1 MSNEKIIYA
10 GIDLGTCFSSSSIF
24 ENDIVQLVKTKG
36 MAKDNKPSV
45 VRYDKD
51 GSTLVGYEAKIQ
63 AYKYT
68 KQTIFNSKRLIGI
81 SYEDEI
87 VEKVAKSSTVEI
99 INKDNFPVYRIVN
112 KADGSEI
119 GFKKPCEVS
128 VDILKS
134 IREDIVHS
142 GALDNEKPEVYC
154 VITVPAYFTQE
165 QRAETKTAAEAANLH
180 VLALL
185 NEPSAAIIYYAYKK
199 RVDRGNDNL
208 TSPVDN
214 PPKTYLVCD
223 IGGGTTDLTVAK
235 FSNDEPVKIIGYGG
249 DTFLG
254 GEDITNTIINYVI
267 EQTKE
272 QFNVDLGA
280 LAEKKP
286 KLRHQLYNKCEE
298 AKIRLSG
305 GKGMSVEVD
314 ISDLGGFEEKEDEE
328 DEEEDEYFIELT
340 GEKFVEIC
348 KDIFDRIITCLD
360 NFFEKLKDKVE
371 KKDIDCVIMV
381 GGSSN
386 IPSIIDLVKDYFN
399 GEVPLDHSSD
409 TEVVARGASIY
420 AHSLGYSKMGP
431 KEGEEESADQKED
444 HAADPAEEEVNVNLE
459 ETPIKKSN
467 MTKNI
472 IEDVVSMNLGVESG
486 GLSFSCIIPSGT
498 RIPTTKPFECAFY
511 TSVDYQTQ
519 LSFNIF
525 EGDSFCVLF
534 NKMIGSLIVPNIT
547 LALAGKIC
555 VNVMFEIDESNIL
568 HATAYEKTKN
578 NGGGGEGTSGEDQPK
593 IYSTSINYRNK
604 EQSDNNMSAIWSK
617 KNSAELVKEIKTKF
631 VDKETGKFNEK
642 LFKDVFTSRRNLRYL
657 YQEFREKLKEKV
669 SSNVNAMDLKSP
681 IVPNSSGDH
690 NDDDGAYSFD
700 ELYRIICVEHY
711 ALSHNIS
718 KMFSTPEYFNNT
730 FRDFALIYL
739 LLQTMGQT
747 TEVIINNSSFNG
759 ILPPTIGHFET
770 LTVLNLSSDE
780 LSGSIP
786 STIGKLKN
794 LEILDLSLNSFEG
807 SIPETIYKLIKL
819 KKLCLNNNKL
829 TGSISSEIENLI
841 NLEILMLNNNML
853 EGEIPESIE
862 KIPLKKLNLSHNTI
876 KGLLSQDFINKFEK
890 EDVILDECN
899 IPK

>member
-10 GIDLGTCFSSSSIF
+10 GIDLGTCFSSSSIY

-51 GSTLVGYEAKIQ
+51 GTTLVGYEAKIQ

-81 SYEDEI
+81 SYDDDI

-99 INKDNFPVYRIVN
+99 INKDNFPVYKLIN
-112 KADGSEI
+112 KADGAEI
-119 GFKKPCEVS
+119 GLKKPRDVS

-142 GALDNEKPEVYC
+142 GALDNETPEVYC

-165 QRAETKTAAEAANLH
+165 QRAETKIAAEEANLH

-185 NEPSAAIIYYAYKK
+185 NEPSAAIVYYAYKK
-199 RVDRGNDNL
+199 RVDRGSNPQ
-208 TSPVDN
+208 SPMET
-214 PPKTYLVCD
+214 PSKTYLVCD

-254 GEDITNTIINYVI
+254 GEDITAVIMNYVI

-272 QFNVDLGA
+272 KFDVDLGA

-305 GKGMSVEVD
+305 GKRMSVEVD
-314 ISDLGGFEEKEDEE
+314 ISDIGGFDDREDEDE
-328 DEEEDEYFIELT
+328 DDDDEYFIELT

-360 NFFEKLKDKVE
+360 NFFEKLKDKIQ

-386 IPSIIDLVKDYFN
+386 IPSIIDLVKNYFN

-420 AHSLGYSKMGP
+420 ASSLGLKKITEKEETTANEVDSKDKG
-431 KEGEEESADQKED
+431 KEGED
-444 HAADPAEEEVNVNLE
+444 EV
-459 ETPIKKSN
+459 KKQSLN
-467 MTKNI
+467 KDI

-498 RIPTTKPFECAFY
+498 RIPTEKPFECAFY

-547 LALAGKIC
+547 LELAGKIC

-568 HATAYEKTKN
+568 HATAYEKSKN
-578 NGGGGEGTSGEDQPK
+578 DTGKDCKKYT
-593 IYSTSINYRNK
+593 TAINYRNK
-604 EQSDNNMSAIWSK
+604 EQSDNTMSAMWSK

-657 YQEFREKLKEKV
+657 YQELREKLKEKI
-669 SSNVNAMDLKSP
+669 SSKVNEMDLKSP
-681 IVPNSSGDH
+681 IGSNDSSELTKCNSAI
-690 NDDDGAYSFD
+690 DDMVFSFD

-711 ALSHNIS
+711 SLSHNIS
-718 KMFSTPEYFNNT
+718 KMFSTPEYFNRN

-739 LLQTMGQT
+739 
-747 TEVIINNSSFNG
+747 
-759 ILPPTIGHFET
+759 
-770 LTVLNLSSDE
+770 
-780 LSGSIP
+780 
-786 STIGKLKN
+786 
-794 LEILDLSLNSFEG
+794 
-807 SIPETIYKLIKL
+807 
-819 KKLCLNNNKL
+819 
-829 TGSISSEIENLI
+829 
-841 NLEILMLNNNML
+841 
-853 EGEIPESIE
+853 
-862 KIPLKKLNLSHNTI
+862 
-876 KGLLSQDFINKFEK
+876 
-890 EDVILDECN
+890 
-899 IPK
+899 

>member
-10 GIDLGTCFSSSSIF
+10 GIDLGTCFSSSSIY

-36 MAKDNKPSV
+36 MAKENKPSV

-51 GSTLVGYEAKIQ
+51 GTTLVGYEAKIQ

-68 KQTIFNSKRLIGI
+68 KQTVFNSKRLIGI
-81 SYEDEI
+81 SYDDKI
-87 VEKVAKSSTVEI
+87 VEKVAENSTVEI

-112 KADGSEI
+112 KSDGSEI
-119 GFKKPCEVS
+119 GLKKPSDVS

-142 GALDNEKPEVYC
+142 GALDNENPEVYC

-165 QRAETKTAAEAANLH
+165 QRAETKIAAEEAKLH

-199 RVDRGNDNL
+199 KVDRGINPQ
-208 TSPVDN
+208 SPTDTAS
-214 PPKTYLVCD
+214 KTYLVCD

-254 GEDITNTIINYVI
+254 GEDITSAIMNYVI

-305 GKGMSVEVD
+305 GKRMSVEVD
-314 ISDLGGFEEKEDEE
+314 ISDLGGFEEKEDEDE
-328 DEEEDEYFIELT
+328 DDDDEYFIELT

-386 IPSIIDLVKDYFN
+386 IPSIIDLVKNYFN

-420 AHSLGYSKMGP
+420 ANSLGLNKVS
-431 KEGEEESADQKED
+431 EGDDQPNDTEKVENGQDQEEG
-444 HAADPAEEEVNVNLE
+444 VNIN

-511 TSVDYQTQ
+511 TSVDYQSQ

-534 NKMIGSLIVPNIT
+534 NKMVGSLVVPNIT
-547 LALAGKIC
+547 LELAGKIC

-568 HATAYEKTKN
+568 HATAYEKSKN
-578 NGGGGEGTSGEDQPK
+578 SNGEKSSEDK
-593 IYSTSINYRNK
+593 SNKKYTTAINYRNK
-604 EQSDNNMSAIWSK
+604 DQSDNNMSAMWSK

-642 LFKDVFTSRRNLRYL
+642 LFKDTFTSRRNLRYL
-657 YQEFREKLKEKV
+657 YQELREKLKEKI
-669 SSNVNAMDLKSP
+669 SSKVNEMDLKSP
-681 IVPNSSGDH
+681 IDSNDSSDLTKC
-690 NDDDGAYSFD
+690 NPDDVYSFD
-700 ELYRIICVEHY
+700 ELYRLICVEHY
-711 ALSHNIS
+711 SLSHNVS
-718 KMFSTPEYFNNT
+718 KMFSSPEYFNKN

-739 LLQTMGQT
+739 Y
-747 TEVIINNSSFNG
+747 VFYF
-759 ILPPTIGHFET
+759 ILFIFIFYYF
-770 LTVLNLSSDE
+770 LFIYILN
-780 LSGSIP
+780 I
-786 STIGKLKN
+786 
-794 LEILDLSLNSFEG
+794 
-807 SIPETIYKLIKL
+807 
-819 KKLCLNNNKL
+819 
-829 TGSISSEIENLI
+829 
-841 NLEILMLNNNML
+841 
-853 EGEIPESIE
+853 
-862 KIPLKKLNLSHNTI
+862 
-876 KGLLSQDFINKFEK
+876 
-890 EDVILDECN
+890 
-899 IPK
+899 

>member
-10 GIDLGTCFSSSSIF
+10 GIDLGTCFSSSSIY

-36 MAKDNKPSV
+36 MAKENKPSV

-51 GSTLVGYEAKIQ
+51 GSALVGYEAKIQ

-68 KQTIFNSKRLIGI
+68 KQTIFNSKRLIGT
-81 SYEDEI
+81 SYDDKI
-87 VEKVAKSSTVEI
+87 VKKVAENSTVEI

-112 KADGSEI
+112 KSDGSEI
-119 GFKKPCEVS
+119 GFKKPSDVS

-134 IREDIVHS
+134 IREDIVHC
-142 GALDNEKPEVYC
+142 GALDNENPEVYC

-165 QRAETKTAAEAANLH
+165 QRAETKKAAEEAKLH

-199 RVDRGNDNL
+199 RIDRGINPQ
-208 TSPVDN
+208 SPVDN
-214 PPKTYLVCD
+214 NSKTYLVCD

-254 GEDITNTIINYVI
+254 GEDITSTIINYVI
-267 EQTKE
+267 KQTKE
-272 QFNVDLGA
+272 QFNVDLGL

-305 GKGMSVEVD
+305 GKRMSVEVD
-314 ISDLGGFEEKEDEE
+314 ISDLGGFEEKEDEDE
-328 DEEEDEYFIELT
+328 DDEDEYFIELT
-340 GEKFVEIC
+340 GEKFIEIC
-348 KDIFDRIITCLD
+348 KDIYDRIIVCLD

-371 KKDIDCVIMV
+371 KKNIDCVIMV

-386 IPSIIDLVKDYFN
+386 IPSIIDLVKNYFD
-399 GEVPLDHSSD
+399 GKVPLDHSSD

-420 AHSLGYSKMGP
+420 ANSLGLSKFSP
-431 KEGEEESADQKED
+431 EEEDQLDREANNQD
-444 HAADPAEEEVNVNLE
+444 QEESVNIDK
-459 ETPIKKSN
+459 TPVKKTN

-498 RIPTTKPFECAFY
+498 RIPTTKPFERAFY
-511 TSVDYQTQ
+511 TSVDYQNQ

-534 NKMIGSLIVPNIT
+534 NKMIGSLVVPNIT
-547 LALAGKIC
+547 LELAGKIC

-568 HATAYEKTKN
+568 HATAYERPKN
-578 NGGGGEGTSGEDQPK
+578 NDNGKSSEDLTHK
-593 IYSTSINYRNK
+593 KYTTSINYRNK
-604 EQSDNNMSAIWSK
+604 EQSDNNISAMWSK
-617 KNSAELVKEIKTKF
+617 KNSSELVKEIKTKF
-631 VDKETGKFNEK
+631 VDKESGKFNEK
-642 LFKDVFTSRRNLRYL
+642 LFKDTFTSRRNLRYL
-657 YQEFREKLKEKV
+657 YQELREKLKEKIT
-669 SSNVNAMDLKSP
+669 NKVNDLDLKSP
-681 IVPNSSGDH
+681 IDSNASSDLTKC
-690 NDDDGAYSFD
+690 NPDDMVYSFD
-700 ELYRIICVEHY
+700 ELYRLICVEHY
-711 ALSHNIS
+711 SLSHSIS
-718 KMFSTPEYFNNT
+718 KMFSSPEYFNKN

-739 LLQTMGQT
+739 LLQTMNQS
-747 TEVIINNSSFNG
+747 TEIIINNNSFNG
-759 ILPPTIGHFET
+759 ILPSTIGHFES

-786 STIGKLKN
+786 SSIGK
-794 LEILDLSLNSFEG
+794 
-807 SIPETIYKLIKL
+807 
-819 KKLCLNNNKL
+819 
-829 TGSISSEIENLI
+829 LI
-841 NLEILMLNNNML
+841 NLEIL
-853 EGEIPESIE
+853 
-862 KIPLKKLNLSHNTI
+862 
-876 KGLLSQDFINKFEK
+876 
-890 EDVILDECN
+890 
-899 IPK
+899 

>member
-10 GIDLGTCFSSSSIF
+10 GIDLGTCFSSSSIY

-36 MAKDNKPSV
+36 MAKENKPSV

-81 SYEDEI
+81 AYDDKI
-87 VEKVAKSSTVEI
+87 VEKVAENSTVEI

-112 KADGSEI
+112 KSDGSEI
-119 GFKKPCEVS
+119 GLKKPSDVS

-142 GALDNEKPEVYC
+142 GALDNENPEVYC

-165 QRAETKTAAEAANLH
+165 QRAETKMAAEEAKLH

-199 RVDRGNDNL
+199 RVDRGINPQ
-208 TSPVDN
+208 SPTDTAA
-214 PPKTYLVCD
+214 KTYLVCD

-254 GEDITNTIINYVI
+254 GEDITSAIMNYVI

-305 GKGMSVEVD
+305 GKRMSVEVD
-314 ISDLGGFEEKEDEE
+314 ISDLGGFEEKEDEDE
-328 DEEEDEYFIELT
+328 DDDDEYFIELT

-360 NFFEKLKDKVE
+360 NFFEKLKDKIE

-386 IPSIIDLVKDYFN
+386 IPSIIDLVKNYFN

-420 AHSLGYSKMGP
+420 ANSLGLNKLPDEEDQANDTEKGKNSKDQ
-431 KEGEEESADQKED
+431 EES
-444 HAADPAEEEVNVNLE
+444 VNIN

-511 TSVDYQTQ
+511 TSVDYQSQ

-534 NKMIGSLIVPNIT
+534 NKMIGSLVVPNIT
-547 LALAGKIC
+547 LELAGKIC

-568 HATAYEKTKN
+568 HATAYEKSKN
-578 NGGGGEGTSGEDQPK
+578 NDNEKSSEDK
-593 IYSTSINYRNK
+593 ANKKYTTSINYRNK
-604 EQSDNNMSAIWSK
+604 EQSDNNMSAMWSK

-631 VDKETGKFNEK
+631 VDKETGKFDEK
-642 LFKDVFTSRRNLRYL
+642 LFKDTFTSRRNLRYL
-657 YQEFREKLKEKV
+657 YQELREKLKEKI
-669 SSNVNAMDLKSP
+669 SSKVNEMDLKSP
-681 IVPNSSGDH
+681 IDSNNSSDLTKC
-690 NDDDGAYSFD
+690 NPDNVYSFD

-718 KMFSTPEYFNNT
+718 KMFSPPEYFNKN

-739 LLQTMGQT
+739 LLQTMNQS
-747 TEVIINNSSFNG
+747 TEIIINNNSFNG
-759 ILPPTIGHFET
+759 ILPPIIGHFET

-780 LSGSIP
+780 LSGPIP
-786 STIGKLKN
+786 ASIGKLKN
-794 LEILDLSLNSFEG
+794 LELLDLSFNSFEG
-807 SIPETIYKLIKL
+807 NIPETIYELIKL
-819 KKLCLNNNKL
+819 KKLCLNDNKL
-829 TGSISSEIENLI
+829 TGSISNKIENLI

-853 EGEIPESIE
+853 EDEIPVSIE
-862 KIPLKKLNLSHNTI
+862 KINLKKLNLSHNKM
-876 KGLLSQDFINKFEK
+876 KGLLSEDYVNKFEK
-890 EDVILDECN
+890 DDVVLDDCN
-899 IPK
+899 KPK

>member
-10 GIDLGTCFSSSSIF
+10 GIDLGTCFSSSSIY

-81 SYEDEI
+81 SYDDKI
-87 VEKVAKSSTVEI
+87 VEKVAESSTVEI
-99 INKDNFPVYRIVN
+99 INKDNFPVYKLIN
-112 KADGSEI
+112 KSDGEEI
-119 GFKKPCEVS
+119 GLKKPSDVS

-142 GALDNEKPEVYC
+142 GALDNETPEVYC

-165 QRAETKTAAEAANLH
+165 QRAETKLAAEKANLH

-185 NEPSAAIIYYAYKK
+185 NEPSAAIVYYAYKK
-199 RVDRGNDNL
+199 RVDRGNNPQ
-208 TSPVDN
+208 SPIN
-214 PPKTYLVCD
+214 TPSKTYLVCD

-254 GEDITNTIINYVI
+254 GEDITAAIMNYVI

-280 LAEKKP
+280 LSEKKP

-305 GKGMSVEVD
+305 GKRMSVEVD
-314 ISDLGGFEEKEDEE
+314 ISDLGGFEEKEDEDE
-328 DEEEDEYFIELT
+328 DDEDEYFIELT
-340 GEKFVEIC
+340 GDKFVEIC

-360 NFFEKLKDKVE
+360 NFFEKLKDKI
-371 KKDIDCVIMV
+371 KKEDIDCVIMV

-386 IPSIIDLVKDYFN
+386 IPSIIDLVKNYFN

-420 AHSLGYSKMGP
+420 ASSLGLKKITEKEENKDGEKEKG
-431 KEGEEESADQKED
+431 KEGEKGENDSSED
-444 HAADPAEEEVNVNLE
+444 NTTSDKQNL
-459 ETPIKKSN
+459 N
-467 MTKNI
+467 RDI

-498 RIPTTKPFECAFY
+498 RIPTEKPFKCDFY

-547 LALAGKIC
+547 LELAGKIC
-555 VNVMFEIDESNIL
+555 VSVMFEIDESNIL
-568 HATAYEKTKN
+568 HATAYEKSKN
-578 NGGGGEGTSGEDQPK
+578 ESEENGEHK
-593 IYSTSINYRNK
+593 KYSTSINYRNK
-604 EQSDNNMSAIWSK
+604 EQSDNTMSAIWSK
-617 KNSAELVKEIKTKF
+617 KNSSELVKEIKTKF
-631 VDKETGKFNEK
+631 IDKETGKFNEK

-657 YQEFREKLKEKV
+657 YQELREKLKEKI
-669 SSNVNAMDLKSP
+669 SSKVNEMDLKSP
-681 IVPNSSGDH
+681 IGSNDSSELTKC
-690 NDDDGAYSFD
+690 NNALDDSVYSFD

-711 ALSHNIS
+711 SLSHNIS
-718 KMFSTPEYFNNT
+718 KMFSPPEYFNKN

-739 LLQTMGQT
+739 LLQTMNQS
-747 TEVIINNSSFNG
+747 TEIIINNNSFNG

-770 LTVLNLSSDE
+770 LTVLNLSYDE
-780 LSGSIP
+780 LSGEIP
-786 STIGKLKN
+786 YSIGKLKN
-794 LEILDLSLNSFEG
+794 LEILDLSFNSFEG
-807 SIPETIYKLIKL
+807 DIPESIYELIKL

-829 TGSISSEIENLI
+829 TGSISSKIDQLI
-841 NLEILMLNNNML
+841 NLEILMLNNNKL
-853 EGEIPESIE
+853 ESEIPISLE
-862 KIPLKKLNLSHNTI
+862 KIHLKKLNLSNNSV
-876 KGLLSQDFINKFEK
+876 KGHLSQGYIESFEK
-890 EDVILDECN
+890 DAIILDDCN

>member
-10 GIDLGTCFSSSSIF
+10 GIDLGTCFSSSSIY

-36 MAKDNKPSV
+36 MAKENKPSV

-51 GSTLVGYEAKIQ
+51 GTTLVGYEAKIQ

-68 KQTIFNSKRLIGI
+68 KQTVFNSKRLIGI
-81 SYEDEI
+81 SYDDKI
-87 VEKVAKSSTVEI
+87 VEKVAENSTVEI

-112 KADGSEI
+112 KSDGSEI
-119 GFKKPCEVS
+119 GLKKPSDVS

-142 GALDNEKPEVYC
+142 GALDNENPEVYC

-165 QRAETKTAAEAANLH
+165 QRAETKIAAEEAKLH

-199 RVDRGNDNL
+199 KVDRGINPQ
-208 TSPVDN
+208 SPTDTAS
-214 PPKTYLVCD
+214 KTYLVCD

-254 GEDITNTIINYVI
+254 GEDITSAIMNYVI

-305 GKGMSVEVD
+305 GKRMSVEVD
-314 ISDLGGFEEKEDEE
+314 ISDLGGFEEKEDEDE
-328 DEEEDEYFIELT
+328 DDDDEYFIELT

-386 IPSIIDLVKDYFN
+386 IPSIIDLVKNYFN

-420 AHSLGYSKMGP
+420 ANSLGLNKVS
-431 KEGEEESADQKED
+431 EGDDQPNDTEKVENGQDQEEG
-444 HAADPAEEEVNVNLE
+444 VNIN

-511 TSVDYQTQ
+511 TSVDYQSQ

-534 NKMIGSLIVPNIT
+534 NKMIGSLVVPNIT
-547 LALAGKIC
+547 LELAGKIC

-568 HATAYEKTKN
+568 HATAYEKSKN
-578 NGGGGEGTSGEDQPK
+578 SNGEKSSEDK
-593 IYSTSINYRNK
+593 SNKKYTTAINYRNK
-604 EQSDNNMSAIWSK
+604 DQSDNNMSAMWSK

-642 LFKDVFTSRRNLRYL
+642 LFKDTFTSRRNLRYL
-657 YQEFREKLKEKV
+657 YQELREKLKEKI
-669 SSNVNAMDLKSP
+669 SSKVNEMDLKSP
-681 IVPNSSGDH
+681 IDSNDSSDLTKC
-690 NDDDGAYSFD
+690 NPDDVYSFD
-700 ELYRIICVEHY
+700 ELYRLICVEHY
-711 ALSHNIS
+711 SLSHNVS
-718 KMFSTPEYFNNT
+718 KMFSSPEYFNKN

-739 LLQTMGQT
+739 Y
-747 TEVIINNSSFNG
+747 VFYF
-759 ILPPTIGHFET
+759 ILFIFIFYYF
-770 LTVLNLSSDE
+770 LFIYILN
-780 LSGSIP
+780 I
-786 STIGKLKN
+786 
-794 LEILDLSLNSFEG
+794 
-807 SIPETIYKLIKL
+807 
-819 KKLCLNNNKL
+819 
-829 TGSISSEIENLI
+829 
-841 NLEILMLNNNML
+841 
-853 EGEIPESIE
+853 
-862 KIPLKKLNLSHNTI
+862 
-876 KGLLSQDFINKFEK
+876 
-890 EDVILDECN
+890 
-899 IPK
+899 